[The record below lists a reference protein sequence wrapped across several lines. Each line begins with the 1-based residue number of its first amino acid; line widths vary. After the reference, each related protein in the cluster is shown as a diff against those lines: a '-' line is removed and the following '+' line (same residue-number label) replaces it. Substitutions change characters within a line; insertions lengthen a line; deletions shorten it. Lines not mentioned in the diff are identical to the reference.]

1 MEILNDILRQSLLA
15 FLWVGSFA
23 GILLGAGIWL
33 KPQQVIRLNQAF
45 SRWVS
50 TEKAEVALDRPR
62 WTERFF
68 YRHHKLVGA
77 GVLVGALVIL
87 YTFLFSFN
95 LRTVSTLIPH
105 GYWWLSDAVIA
116 MMLVGSGL
124 AALIGTLILTKPS
137 LLRDLEKASNH
148 WVSTERFQTMV
159 SKANFS
165 ADQSILRHHR
175 IAGISIL
182 LGSLYIS
189 IVLGHFVFHGQ
200 VKWW

>member
-15 FLWVGSFA
+15 FLWIGSFA
-23 GILLGAGIWL
+23 GILVGAGIWL
-33 KPQQVIRLNQAF
+33 KPQQVIQLNQSF

-77 GVLVGALVIL
+77 GVLIGALVIL

-95 LRTVSTLIPH
+95 LRTISTLIPRA
-105 GYWWLSDAVIA
+105 YWWLSDALVAI
-116 MMLVGSGL
+116 MLVGSGL

-137 LLRDLEKASNH
+137 LLRDLEKASNR
-148 WVSTERFQTMV
+148 WVSTERFQTMF
-159 SKANFS
+159 NGMHFS
-165 ADQSILRHHR
+165 AEQSIIRHHK
-175 IAGISIL
+175 IAGVSIM
-182 LGSLYIS
+182 LGSLYIL
-189 IVLGHFVFHGQ
+189 IVLGYFLFPGAA
-200 VKWW
+200 KL

>member
-1 MEILNDILRQSLLA
+1 MEILNDVFRQSLLA
-15 FLWVGSFA
+15 FLWIGSFT

-33 KPQQVIRLNQAF
+33 KPQQIIQLNQAF
-45 SRWVS
+45 SKWVS

-77 GVLVGALVIL
+77 GVLIGALVIL
-87 YTFLFSFN
+87 YTFLFTFN
-95 LRTVSTLIPH
+95 LRTVSTLIPRD
-105 GYWWLSDAVIA
+105 YWWLSDALVA

-148 WVSTERFQTMV
+148 WVSTERFQTML

-165 ADQSILRHHR
+165 AEQSILRHHR

-182 LGSLYIS
+182 LGSLYVLM
-189 IVLGHFVFHGQ
+189 VLGRFVFFGRAN
-200 VKWW
+200 WW